1 MISNN
6 ILYIIFTL
14 YLNSNDNENMIHLPY
29 LDQKCVRGEG
39 VVKKEEVP
47 YTGAIAS
54 KKEKP
59 FSHCKFNYTND
70 MYVCF

>member
-1 MISNN
+1 
-6 ILYIIFTL
+6 
-14 YLNSNDNENMIHLPY
+14 MIHLPY